1 MRKQQ
6 LAARL
11 ARRTRTTKPAAAD
24 QLDRVVHKI
33 LKGLR
38 KGETV
43 PLPGLGVFIPGKK
56 PAFRFEPRTTPK
68 SPRGGTR

>member
-6 LAARL
+6 LAAQL

-24 QLDRVVHKI
+24 QLDRVVHAI

-38 KGETV
+38 RGEPV
-43 PLPGLGVFIPGKK
+43 ALPGLGVFIPGKK
-56 PAFRFEPRTTPK
+56 PGFRFEPRAMPK
-68 SPRGGTR
+68 SPRGGAR